1 MEKKPLLSIVSP
13 IFNEEECIEEF
24 LNRVE
29 STTRKLPCEYE
40 IILINDNSTDS
51 TEKKITNICKKN
63 YKVKLINLSK
73 NFGHQPALLCGL
85 INAKGDYVISLDSDL
100 QDPPELITRIYNELT
115 TKNFDV
121 VNTKRVSR
129 AGENFVKKLLI
140 NLFYF
145 ISSFFLAREI
155 KYQVGDYRGVNRKVL
170 NLILSQKNNF
180 FYRSVV
186 SQIGFEQT
194 CIDYDRQTRF
204 KGESKINFVGLTKF
218 ALSGIFSSGYAPMTL
233 IFFLLLIQIFLIIIY
248 LILGLV
254 NILNFLIIFLN
265 FTILLSILVLFQYL
279 KNIINITNKKP
290 HYIIKSKI
298 NSD

>member
-24 LNRVE
+24 LNIVE

-51 TEKKITNICKKN
+51 TEKKIINICEKN
-63 YKVKLINLSK
+63 HKVKLINLSK

-100 QDPPELITRIYNELT
+100 QDPPELITRIYDELT

>member
-1 MEKKPLLSIVSP
+1 MEKKPLLSIISP
-13 IFNEEECIEEF
+13 VYNEEECVEEF
-24 LNRVE
+24 LNRIE
-29 STTRKLPCEYE
+29 STAKKLPCEYE
-40 IILINDNSTDS
+40 IILINDNSTDN
-51 TEKKITNICKKN
+51 TEKKINSICKIN

-73 NFGHQPALLCGL
+73 NFGHQPALFCGL
-85 INAKGDYVISLDSDL
+85 NSAKGDYVISLDSDL
-100 QDPPELITRIYNELT
+100 QDPPELITRIYDELT

-145 ISSFFLAREI
+145 ISSFFLAKEI

-204 KGESKINFVGLTKF
+204 KGDSKINFIGLTKF

-233 IFFLLLIQIFLIIIY
+233 IFFLLITQIFLIILYITF
-248 LILGLV
+248 GLE
-254 NILNFLIIFLN
+254 NIFNFLIIFLN

-290 HYIIKSKI
+290 LYIIKSKI

>member
-13 IFNEEECIEEF
+13 IFNEEECIIEF

-29 STTRKLPCEYE
+29 STAKKLPCDYE
-40 IILINDNSTDS
+40 IILVNDNSTDS
-51 TEKKITNICKKN
+51 TQEKVSNICEKN

-85 INAKGDYVISLDSDL
+85 INSKGDYIISLDSDL
-100 QDPPELITRIYNELT
+100 QDPPELISSIYDELT
-115 TKNFDV
+115 IKKFDV

-129 AGENFVKKLLI
+129 AGENFLKKLLI
-140 NLFYF
+140 NIFYF
-145 ISSFFLAREI
+145 ISSFFLAKEI

-170 NLILSQKNNF
+170 DLILKQKNNF

-186 SQIGFEQT
+186 SQIGFDQT

-204 KGESKINFVGLTKF
+204 KGESKINFIGLTKF

-233 IFFLLLIQIFLIIIY
+233 IFFLLIIQIFIIIIY
-248 LILGLV
+248 LILGLG
-254 NILNFLIIFLN
+254 NNFNLILIFLN